1 MGAATAYA
9 LRMSRDDSTLFSAL
23 LRHWRMRRGLSQ
35 LDLSVNAEV
44 SSRHISFLETGR
56 AQPSREMVLI
66 LGAAL
71 GLPFRDQ
78 NALLRAAGFQDQFAE
93 PNLSEGL
100 TGAVARTVER
110 MLQKHEPY
118 PLVVLS
124 GGYDL
129 VRANTAALKFLAWGM
144 LDPSA
149 LKPPGNLFR
158 VVFDP
163 KLARNFIL
171 DWERVARWLLNR
183 LHREA
188 LARPNDVRV
197 SALLRDV
204 LAYPEL
210 HPSLR
215 QPDFTELSDPVL
227 AFRIARDGRELA
239 FLSTVTHF
247 DAPQNVTLEELKLES
262 FYPMDDATADACEEL
277 FR

>member
-1 MGAATAYA
+1 
-9 LRMSRDDSTLFSAL
+9 MSRDDSTLFSAL
-23 LRHWRMRRGLSQ
+23 LRHWRTRRGLSQ

-56 AQPSREMVLI
+56 AQPSREMVLV
-66 LGAAL
+66 LGASL

-78 NALLRAAGFQDQFAE
+78 NALLRAAGFQDQFSE
-93 PNLSEGL
+93 PNVADGL
-100 TGAVARTVER
+100 TGAIARTLER

-118 PLVVLS
+118 PLVVLT

-129 VRANTAALKFLAWGM
+129 VRANHAASKFLSWAL

-149 LKPPGNLFR
+149 LQPPGNLLR

-163 KLARNFIL
+163 RLARSFIPE
-171 DWERVARWLLNR
+171 WERVARWLINR

-188 LARPNDVRV
+188 LARPNDGAI

-204 LAYPEL
+204 LAYPDM
-210 HPSLR
+210 PASLR
-215 QPDFTELSDPVL
+215 QPDFSEMSDPVL

-247 DAPQNVTLEELKLES
+247 DAPQNVTLEELKIEA
-262 FYPMDDATADACEEL
+262 FYPLDDATARACEEL

>member
-1 MGAATAYA
+1 
-9 LRMSRDDSTLFSAL
+9 MSRDDSSLFSAL

-56 AQPSREMVLI
+56 AQPSREMVLV

-71 GLPFRDQ
+71 GLALRDQ

-93 PNLSEGL
+93 PNFREGL
-100 TGAVARTVER
+100 RGAIARTIDR

-118 PLVVLS
+118 PMVVLG

-129 VRANTAALKFLAWGM
+129 VRANNAAMKFLAWGM
-144 LDPSA
+144 LDPAA
-149 LKPPGNLFR
+149 LTAPGNLFR

-163 KLARNFIL
+163 KLARTFIQ

-183 LHREA
+183 LQREA
-188 LARPNDVRV
+188 LARPNDAAV

-204 LAYPEL
+204 LAYPDM
-210 HPSLR
+210 PASLR
-215 QPDFTELSDPVL
+215 QPDFTEANDPVL
-227 AFRIARDGRELA
+227 AFRVARGGHELA
-239 FLSTVTHF
+239 FLSTLTHF
-247 DAPQNVTLEELKLES
+247 DAPQNVTLEELKIEA
-262 FYPMDDATADACEEL
+262 FYPLDDATERACAEL
-277 FR
+277 FA